1 MRRRSIVPLVATA
14 ILAPL
19 VAAKAEEERN
29 VVRVAL
35 LDMSSV
41 FPTGFGPGSR
51 GRGPMGWG
59 FGPQGGGAGWHG
71 GPGMMGGYGDGPGMM
86 GGYGGGPGM
95 MGGMMSI
102 RVDHND
108 VQAGSVRFEVTNW
121 SRSILHEMLVIPV
134 DHPGAALPYD
144 AQSGRVPENQVRVL
158 GETEGLQPNASKT
171 LDVTLAPGAYLLVC
185 NVPGHYAA
193 GMVTPLTV
201 TR

>member
-1 MRRRSIVPLVATA
+1 MRRRSIVPLLATA
-14 ILAPL
+14 VIAPI
-19 VAAKAEEERN
+19 AAASAEGEAN
-29 VVRVAL
+29 LVRVAL

-41 FPTGFGPGSR
+41 FPTGFGPGSG

-59 FGPQGGGAGWHG
+59 FGPQGGSGGWRG
-71 GPGMMGGYGDGPGMM
+71 GPGMM

-102 RVDHND
+102 RADHND
-108 VQAGSVRFEVTNW
+108 VKAGTVRFEVTNW
-121 SRSILHEMLVIPV
+121 SRSVLHEMLVIPV
-134 DHPGAALPYD
+134 DHAGAALPYD

-158 GETEGLQPNASKT
+158 GDTEELQPNASRT
-171 LDVTLAPGAYLLVC
+171 LEVTLAPGAYLLVC